1 MQFDE
6 LLQGPEW
13 AHLEP
18 ILRGGAPVLV
28 SAFYGREM
36 LRKVTA
42 VKAAEV
48 KLLVRL
54 PDPLRAIPRVLPNDP
69 RVLLAFAKKN
79 PNASL
84 FVDPQI
90 HAKIFASR
98 DRALIGSANL
108 SSAGFCGRHEASLL
122 TTDIS
127 TVSLIRAGAEAFI
140 AKASRIDIPY
150 LEKLTIALN
159 ADKTAVQPPPD
170 ATSASEVAFVGQA
183 GNPPFEGFVAW
194 LAGQKSETAKEVH
207 ARCVG
212 KYNLTGHAYS
222 AFHGLSVLFRGDP
235 SWARSLIGQDW
246 TGKKVASSL
255 ERIRTFVTENPG
267 QIKNRVRGSWE
278 ASYLPPSLGGPK
290 ARSGGAGISLIKM
303 MMVILPSYLKSVHSI

>member
-13 AHLEP
+13 DHLEP
-18 ILRGGAPVLV
+18 ILKGGAPVLV

-54 PDPLRAIPRVLPNDP
+54 PNPMKAIPKVLPNDP
-69 RVLLAFAKKN
+69 RVLLTFAKKN
-79 PNASL
+79 PSATL
-84 FVDPQI
+84 FADPRI
-90 HAKIFASR
+90 HAKIFVSR

-108 SSAGFCGRHEASLL
+108 SSAGFCGSHEASLL
-122 TTDIS
+122 TTDAS
-127 TVSLIRAGAEAFI
+127 TVSLIRAGAKAFI
-140 AKASRIDIPY
+140 AKASQIDIPY
-150 LEKLTIALN
+150 LERLVDALN

-170 ATSASEVAFVGQA
+170 AASALEVAFVGQA

-194 LAGQKSETAKEVH
+194 LSVQPGATAKEVH

-246 TGKKVASSL
+246 AGGKVSASL
-255 ERIRTFVTENPG
+255 ERIRTFVTQNPG
-267 QIKNRVRGSWE
+267 QIKNRIRGSWE
-278 ASYLPPSLGGPK
+278 TSYLPPSLGGPK

-303 MMVILPSYLKSVHSI
+303 MMVVLPSYLRSIHAI